1 MGIIEGAE
9 DRDKMMDLCLE
20 CASSWETKPVND
32 TQSEAFL
39 TSLLGSMEPVFDGI
53 IIGIMMIQSL
63 HAVGYLRLS
72 VVDLALVGG
81 NCRGYLRGFCV
92 RNVHKIL

>member
-1 MGIIEGAE
+1 
-9 DRDKMMDLCLE
+9 MDLCLE
-20 CASSWETKPVND
+20 CASSWEMKPVSD

-39 TSLLGSMEPVFDGI
+39 TSLLESMEPVFDGI

-72 VVDLALVGG
+72 VNSPLTAVVTYEAFV
-81 NCRGYLRGFCV
+81 YEMYTKFCSARV
-92 RNVHKIL
+92 

>member
-20 CASSWETKPVND
+20 CASSWEMKPVND
-32 TQSEAFL
+32 TLSEAFL

-72 VVDLALVGG
+72 VCRVFQKPGNLDLRSL
-81 NCRGYLRGFCV
+81 CV